1 MGGRGAT
8 AGGRGAGLG
17 GAGGA
22 AGAFTVT
29 TNANGGVTITP
40 NANAQNAQNF
50 TSAGSGISDVNSH
63 TTYFTPADM
72 ATVSDRNTDGYAIAQ
87 RSGKYVPVGYY
98 QTGYYS
104 NVNSE
109 LRDLANG
116 RRQNLTPQ
124 TQKVVDAM
132 DRNMRPLNAPMDTVR
147 WTDTTA
153 LADNVGM
160 RGATKTQ
167 IINRLSQGDAIS
179 VKNDYTSSSWNP
191 KDNAVAGN
199 AGRYVRMDMHYSK
212 GALGQFS
219 PTRKEGEFVGARGV
233 AQRYSNARI
242 ERTLVQNTQGRR
254 QYADVLVVDVYV
266 D

>member
-1 MGGRGAT
+1 MGGRGAS
-8 AGGRGAGLG
+8 AGARGAGVG
-17 GAGGA
+17 GAVGA
-22 AGAFTVT
+22 AFTVT

-50 TSAGSGISDVNSH
+50 AGAGSGISDVNSH
-63 TTYFTPADM
+63 TTYFSPADY
-72 ATVSDRNTDGYAIAQ
+72 ATVSDMPSDGYAFAQ
-87 RSGKYVPVGYY
+87 RNGKWSPVGYF

-109 LRDLANG
+109 LRDLANNK
-116 RRQNLTPQ
+116 RKSLTPQ

-147 WTDTTA
+147 WTDTAA
-153 LADNVGM
+153 LADNIGLSTKATM
-160 RGATKTQ
+160 RQ
-167 IINRLSQGDAIS
+167 IVNRLAGNDVVS

-199 AGRYVRMDMHYSK
+199 AGRFVKMEYHYAQ
-212 GALGQFS
+212 GAKVAFS
-219 PTRKEGEFVGARGV
+219 PTRKEGEVVGARAT
-233 AQRYSNARI
+233 AQRYSNGRI
-242 ERTLVQNTQGRR
+242 QRMLVQNARGRS

-266 D
+266 DN

>member
-1 MGGRGAT
+1 MGGRGSRSA
-8 AGGRGAGLG
+8 RGAGLG

-22 AGAFTVT
+22 FTAT
-29 TNANGGVTITP
+29 INANGTATITP
-40 NANAQNAQNF
+40 NANQNAQNF
-50 TSAGSGISDVNSH
+50 TGAGSGISDVNSH
-63 TTYFTPADM
+63 TTYFTPADY
-72 ATVSDRNTDGYAIAQ
+72 ATVSDMPTDGYAFAQ
-87 RSGKYVPVGYY
+87 RSGNYVPVGYF

-116 RRQNLTPQ
+116 NRRSLTPQ

-132 DRNMRPLNAPMDTVR
+132 DRNMRPLNAPLESVR

-153 LADNVGM
+153 LADNIGLPKN
-160 RGATKTQ
+160 ATRSQ
-167 IINRLSQGDAIS
+167 IINRLSGNDVIS

-199 AGRYVRMDMHYSK
+199 AGRYVMQKMHYAT
-212 GALGQFS
+212 GAKVAFS
-219 PTRKEGEFVGARGV
+219 PTRKEGEVVGARNT
-233 AQRYSNARI
+233 AQRYSTARTQ
-242 ERTLVQNTQGRR
+242 RMLVQNTRGRS

-266 D
+266 DN

>member
-1 MGGRGAT
+1 MGGRGAS
-8 AGGRGAGLG
+8 AGARGAGGVG
-17 GAGGA
+17 GAG
-22 AGAFTVT
+22 GAFTVT

-40 NANAQNAQNF
+40 NNAQNAQNF
-50 TSAGSGISDVNSH
+50 TGAGSGVSDVNSH

-72 ATVSDRNTDGYAIAQ
+72 ATVSDMNTDGYAIAQ

-109 LRDLANG
+109 LRDMANG
-116 RRQNLTPQ
+116 NRKSLTPQ

-132 DRNMRPLNAPMDTVR
+132 DRNMRPINAPMDTVR

-153 LADNVGM
+153 LADNIGM
-160 RGATKTQ
+160 RGATKSQ
-167 IINRLSQGDAIS
+167 IINRLAQGDAIS

-199 AGRYVRMDMHYSK
+199 AGRFVRMDMHYAK
-212 GALGQFS
+212 GAMGQFS

-242 ERTLVQNTQGRR
+242 ERTLVSNARSGKR

-266 D
+266 DN

>member
-22 AGAFTVT
+22 FTVT
-29 TNANGGVTITP
+29 ANGNGGVTITP

-50 TSAGSGISDVNSH
+50 TGAGSGISDVNSH
-63 TTYFTPADM
+63 TTYFTPADY
-72 ATVSDRNTDGYAIAQ
+72 AIVSDMDSDGYAWAQ
-87 RSGKYVPVGYY
+87 RNGKWVPVGYF

-109 LRDLANG
+109 LRDLANNK
-116 RRQNLTPQ
+116 RSSLTPK

-132 DRNMRPLNAPMDTVR
+132 DRNMRPLNGPMDSVR
-147 WTDTTA
+147 WTDTRA
-153 LADNVGM
+153 LADNIGLPVNAS
-160 RGATKTQ
+160 RSQ
-167 IINRLSQGDAIS
+167 IISRLTQGDIIS
-179 VKNDYTSSSWNP
+179 TKSDYTSSSWNP

-199 AGRYVRMDMHYSK
+199 AGRFVKMEYHYAK
-212 GALGQFS
+212 GAKVAFS
-219 PTRKEGEFVGARGV
+219 PTRKEGEVVGARDT
-233 AQRYSNARI
+233 AQRYSNARTQ
-242 ERTLVQNTQGRR
+242 RMLVSNTKGRN

-266 D
+266 DN

>member
-17 GAGGA
+17 GVGG
-22 AGAFTVT
+22 GAFTVT
-29 TNANGGVTITP
+29 TNANGSATITP

-50 TSAGSGISDVNSH
+50 TGGGSGISDVNTH
-63 TTYFTPADM
+63 TTYFTPADY
-72 ATVSDRNTDGYAIAQ
+72 AIVSDMNTDGYAIAQ
-87 RSGKYVPVGYY
+87 RSGKYVPVGYF

-116 RRQNLTPQ
+116 KRQSLTPQ

-132 DRNMRPLNAPMDTVR
+132 DRNMRPLNAPMDSVR

-153 LADNVGM
+153 LADNIGLSKN
-160 RGATKTQ
+160 ATSKQ
-167 IINRLSQGDAIS
+167 IINRLTGNDVVS

-191 KDNAVAGN
+191 ADNAVAGN
-199 AGRYVRMDMHYSK
+199 AGRYVMQKMHYST
-212 GALGQFS
+212 GAKVAFS
-219 PTRKEGEFVGARGV
+219 PTRKEGEVVGARGV
-233 AQRYSNARI
+233 AQRYSNARTQ
-242 ERTLVQNTQGRR
+242 RMLVQNTKGRS